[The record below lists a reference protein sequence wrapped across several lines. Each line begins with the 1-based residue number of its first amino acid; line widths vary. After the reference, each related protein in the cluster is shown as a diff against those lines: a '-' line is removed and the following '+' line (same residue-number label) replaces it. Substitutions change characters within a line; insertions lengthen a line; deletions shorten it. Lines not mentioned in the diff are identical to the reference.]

1 MENRYHQEKV
11 VVLGDLEIL
20 VLAVLAVLQL
30 NKMRRQERLLNKH

>member
-1 MENRYHQEKV
+1 MENPYHQGK

-20 VLAVLAVLQL
+20 ALAVLAVLLL

>member
-11 VVLGDLEIL
+11 VLGDLEIL
-20 VLAVLAVLQL
+20 ALAVLEVLQL